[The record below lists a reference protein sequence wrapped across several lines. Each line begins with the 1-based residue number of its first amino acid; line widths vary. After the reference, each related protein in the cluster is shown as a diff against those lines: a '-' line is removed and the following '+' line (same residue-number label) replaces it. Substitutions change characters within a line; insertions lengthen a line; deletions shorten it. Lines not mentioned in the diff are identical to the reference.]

1 MELLDISLEVWV
13 CSFDILNTRRIVC
26 DLLSRGVT

>member
-13 CSFDILNTRRIVC
+13 CSFDILSIRRIVC
-26 DLLSRGVT
+26 DLLSRGVA